1 MMFEKKYKEIKMIK
15 VSIMYPYSGKSSF
28 NMDYYCDKH
37 IPMVEEF
44 FGTTCQGITVD
55 EGIIDEDT
63 DQLPAFY
70 AMTHFYFE
78 SVEIFHNTFSPY
90 AGKIMSDA
98 VNYTDIEPIIQIS
111 NIIISTKKGI
121 L

>member
-1 MMFEKKYKEIKMIK
+1 MIK
-15 VSIMYPYSGKSSF
+15 VSIMYPYSDKSSF

-44 FGTTCQGITVD
+44 FGATCQGITVD

-78 SVEIFHNTFSPY
+78 SIEAFQDTFAPH
-90 AGKIMSDA
+90 AEKIVGDA

-111 NIIISTKKGI
+111 NIKISIKKGI
-121 L
+121 